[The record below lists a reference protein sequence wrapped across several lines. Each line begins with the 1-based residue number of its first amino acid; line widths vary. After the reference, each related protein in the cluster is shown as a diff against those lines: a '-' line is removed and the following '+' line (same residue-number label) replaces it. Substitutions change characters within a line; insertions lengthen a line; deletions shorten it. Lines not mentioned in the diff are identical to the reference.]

1 MDNTLNGMGGIT
13 MIDKEPDPN
22 SVIVARITM
31 GEFDAQLDVMTAAI
45 GLRKAMLGK
54 PVGAGAN
61 IFVPQPKP
69 VPVTKKSIYD
79 FKVGDRVRFNQRAN
93 PKYLIGTE
101 ATVTGRK
108 RTKVTIK
115 LDAAAGR
122 FGGESNITCPTSII
136 DKV

>member
-45 GLRKAMLGK
+45 CLRKTMLGK
-54 PVGAGAN
+54 PTQSFMPPIVQR
-61 IFVPQPKP
+61 VER
-69 VPVTKKSIYD
+69 KSIYD